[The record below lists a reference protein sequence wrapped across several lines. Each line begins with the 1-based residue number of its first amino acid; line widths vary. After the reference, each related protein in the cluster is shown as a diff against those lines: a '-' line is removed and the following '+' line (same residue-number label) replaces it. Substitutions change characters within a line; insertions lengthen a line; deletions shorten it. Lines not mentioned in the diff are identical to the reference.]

1 MDESNSGKKLP
12 EGFPSSDCQDI
23 TIKIVHY
30 LEYIIIF
37 FIALIGIR
45 LYLIISFTSSLLFI
59 ILIITLLILLICYP
73 LYVSVIT
80 RRLIQKFPENN
91 CSNHHHAIIIAHKT
105 NPKWGKFS
113 FMDYLSGADIL
124 IKRFRIDGKK
134 INYCVY
140 EVQKKEQVIPII
152 LNENTTHLWIFG
164 HGMRNKLGLNR
175 ENLCYYEVRGAP
187 KKTFIGQYHCNSILG
202 KSLADYNDPINQD
215 VTHFARM
222 DPFIRFSVWRKIK
235 ELDDK
240 NLL

>member
-12 EGFPSSDCQDI
+12 DEFPSSDCQDI

-30 LEYIIIF
+30 LEFVIIF

-45 LYLIISFTSSLLFI
+45 LYLIISSTSSLLFI

-73 LYVSVIT
+73 LCVSFNT
-80 RRLIQKFPENN
+80 RRLIQTFPENN
-91 CSNHHHAIIIAHKT
+91 CKNQHHAIIIAHKT
-105 NPKWGKFS
+105 SPKSGKFTY
-113 FMDYLSGADIL
+113 MDYLSGADIL

-134 INYCVY
+134 INYSVY

-164 HGMRNKLGLNR
+164 HGMRNKLGLNG
-175 ENLCYYEVRGAP
+175 ENLCYYEVRSAP
-187 KKTFIGQYHCNSILG
+187 KKTFIGQYHCNSFLG
-202 KSLADYNDPINQD
+202 KSLADYNNPKNQD

-222 DPFIRFSVWRKIK
+222 DPFIRISVWRKLK
-235 ELDDK
+235 ELDEK
-240 NLL
+240 GLL